1 MRKTSANG
9 ALPGSS
15 PCPSATL
22 TVWPQHA
29 KPSATSANE
38 GLRASY
44 EFEKLGP
51 EQRGRD
57 EMQAPSRNA
66 AVTGRLIGYARV
78 STVEQGTDPPQ
89 SDELREAGCVAIHE
103 NTSPGANHK
112 PPRPG
117 VVAERDLTGETLVV
131 VRLCFSAACAIE
143 LTPRRRKDVLAAGLT
158 QWASSR
164 GAY

>member
-1 MRKTSANG
+1 VR
-9 ALPGSS
+9 LPG
-15 PCPSATL
+15 PGPLPFRRDDRLGARARP
-22 TVWPQHA
+22 V
-29 KPSATSANE
+29 ATSANE

-143 LTPRRRKDVLAAGLT
+143 STPRRRKDVLAAGLT